1 MTGRREGVPRVLGLV
16 LALVIVWV
24 VLAVVGF
31 VIKGLFW
38 LTIIALVLFLL
49 TLVLGGAGLRSRRP
63 TR

>member
-1 MTGRREGVPRVLGLV
+1 MLGLV
-16 LALVIVWV
+16 LALIIVWV
-24 VLAVVGF
+24 VLAVIGF

-49 TLVLGGAGLRSRRP
+49 TLVLGGAGLRGRRP